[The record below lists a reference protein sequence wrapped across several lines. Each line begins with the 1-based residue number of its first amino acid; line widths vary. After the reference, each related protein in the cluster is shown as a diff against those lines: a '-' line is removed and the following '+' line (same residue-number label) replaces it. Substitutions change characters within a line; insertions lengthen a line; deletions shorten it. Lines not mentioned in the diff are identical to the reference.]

1 MCEEPWGGSDWYLGA
16 ITDENARTL
25 DVPLSFLGKGK
36 WMAQI
41 YEDTP
46 QTSYETSPETYQYR
60 EAEVSAK
67 DVLSLKLATS
77 GGCAI
82 RFIKK

>member
-1 MCEEPWGGSDWYLGA
+1 
-16 ITDENARTL
+16 
-25 DVPLSFLGKGK
+25 
-36 WMAQI
+36 MAQI

-60 EAEVSAK
+60 EVEVSAK
-67 DVLSLKLATS
+67 DVLNIKLATS